1 MNSVG
6 RQGEELAAKYLK
18 NKRYHILAQN
28 YRKRW
33 GEIDIVAKIGTI
45 IVFVEVKTTTG
56 GPLLPEMHVNSFKK
70 RRIIKTA
77 LSFLAENKYSY
88 KTSWRIDVVA
98 IEIYGKDSVVIRHVE
113 GAITGDL

>member
-18 NKRYHILAQN
+18 NKKYHILAQN

-33 GEIDIVAKIGTI
+33 GEIDIVAKTGAV

-56 GPLLPEMHVNSFKK
+56 GSLLPEMHINNFKK
-70 RRIIKTA
+70 
-77 LSFLAENKYSY
+77 SGS
-88 KTSWRIDVVA
+88 
-98 IEIYGKDSVVIRHVE
+98 
-113 GAITGDL
+113 